1 MALGDD
7 RVEADD
13 AADRAALIAPR
24 HVPRG
29 DPAAARLAGEL
40 VADIARR
47 GRLAAERPGQVRGHV
62 GVAQEV
68 EHVGRGPAQ
77 RGAAADAGESLHDG
91 VPGHDDQRAIGHDDR
106 VLEALDEARAQRIQ
120 RPVSIATLRGRNP
133 PRMTRP
139 LASPLLSMASTR
151 IPMGLRGL
159 RILVIEDA
167 QDIREV
173 FTLLLR
179 AEGADVDSAA
189 NGREATELVAQQRFD
204 VVLSDLG
211 LPDIPGD
218 VLIRE
223 LRARSGRATRVMVVT
238 GYGEPFLTRARQA
251 GADVVFT
258 KPVEWSRILEYIE
271 RSDLAASA

>member
-1 MALGDD
+1 
-7 RVEADD
+7 
-13 AADRAALIAPR
+13 
-24 HVPRG
+24 
-29 DPAAARLAGEL
+29 
-40 VADIARR
+40 
-47 GRLAAERPGQVRGHV
+47 
-62 GVAQEV
+62 
-68 EHVGRGPAQ
+68 
-77 RGAAADAGESLHDG
+77 
-91 VPGHDDQRAIGHDDR
+91 
-106 VLEALDEARAQRIQ
+106 
-120 RPVSIATLRGRNP
+120 
-133 PRMTRP
+133 
-139 LASPLLSMASTR
+139 
-151 IPMGLRGL
+151 MGLRGL

-179 AEGADVDSAA
+179 AEGAVVDSAA
-189 NGREATELVAQQRFD
+189 NGREATEFVAQQRFD